1 MGKFVLTKYTST
13 NYKESDINIDRAILI
28 VDKAIKDETTNLKK
42 LITLLNRFIK
52 DSMFILKPQLLVNNS
67 KNNRQLLKMDIKFMI
82 QLQNLAQSIKSEFTK
97 SEIAFENINILFKLY
112 AYQSSQTMTL
122 GKAAANTRR
131 DIMEILNKLVAG
143 LTNVSIIKNKHN
155 NIINNDSFFKNII
168 GTLEKI
174 FEYIN
179 QYLAGLNNPELISS
193 WETIMNP
200 NVINKLIRF
209 NCKLLK
215 QNPIDILLNNNIEYE
230 SKVLNCYEEVASRKS
245 PIIFITN
252 NKTLQKENTIYIP
265 YNESFSSLLGIIP
278 LQLIAYELSIL
289 RGNNPDKP
297 KNLAKVVTVE

>member
-1 MGKFVLTKYTST
+1 
-13 NYKESDINIDRAILI
+13 
-28 VDKAIKDETTNLKK
+28 
-42 LITLLNRFIK
+42 
-52 DSMFILKPQLLVNNS
+52 
-67 KNNRQLLKMDIKFMI
+67 MI

-215 QNPIDILLNNNIEYE
+215 QNPIDILLNNNI
-230 SKVLNCYEEVASRKS
+230 KCN
-245 PIIFITN
+245 
-252 NKTLQKENTIYIP
+252 
-265 YNESFSSLLGIIP
+265 
-278 LQLIAYELSIL
+278 
-289 RGNNPDKP
+289 
-297 KNLAKVVTVE
+297 

>member
-215 QNPIDILLNNNIEYE
+215 QNPIDILLNNNI
-230 SKVLNCYEEVASRKS
+230 KCN
-245 PIIFITN
+245 
-252 NKTLQKENTIYIP
+252 
-265 YNESFSSLLGIIP
+265 
-278 LQLIAYELSIL
+278 
-289 RGNNPDKP
+289 
-297 KNLAKVVTVE
+297 